1 AIIGSDPGLFLTY
14 SSSTL
19 GPTTE
24 VTMRDDCKPVASNP
38 DDNIISGNADGMDIS
53 RRNFLNK
60 APAVV
65 VGAISLT
72 IAGDVKAQY
81 WVWKSTAR
89 YQYFPN
95 GPARCAGCVNFR
107 PYASCTI
114 VEPPINP
121 DGWCRYFSPI
131 PVVYVPVE
139 PPAPYYPQPYPSPYY
154 PPP

>member
-1 AIIGSDPGLFLTY
+1 MS
-14 SSSTL
+14 
-19 GPTTE
+19 
-24 VTMRDDCKPVASNP
+24 DDCKPVAANSA
-38 DDNIISGNADGMDIS
+38 DNTISGSKADGADIS
-53 RRNFLNK
+53 RRNFLNRI
-60 APAVV
+60 PAVV
-65 VGAISLT
+65 VGGVFVT
-72 IAGDVKAQY
+72 IAGDAKAQY
-81 WVWKSTAR
+81 WVWKSNAR

-139 PPAPYYPQPYPSPYY
+139 PAAPYPQPYYPQPYPSPY
-154 PPP
+154 PPPLYRRPY